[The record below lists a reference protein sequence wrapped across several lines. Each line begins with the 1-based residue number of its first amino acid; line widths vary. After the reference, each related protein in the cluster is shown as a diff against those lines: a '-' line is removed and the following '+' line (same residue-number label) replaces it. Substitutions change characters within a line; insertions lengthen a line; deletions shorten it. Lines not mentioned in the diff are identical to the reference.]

1 MNYYK
6 DANLLSFL
14 KSQSFERILTN
25 KMGQTKQVKCLVGN
39 IFPFCTVLSIDVDSN
54 FPSL

>member
-39 IFPFCTVLSIDVDSN
+39 IFPFCTVDSN
-54 FPSL
+54 SPSL